1 MKKSRSRKVFD
12 ITNLTL
18 MACLTL
24 MTIYPIFNQL
34 ALSLSSTDAILNGKV
49 TLFPI
54 DFTLTTYRDI
64 AKESLFWGNYINT
77 IWYTIAGTVISL
89 MLTTTCAYALSKKI
103 LLGRKVILSLI
114 IFTMFFGGG
123 LIPTFMLV
131 KDLHLTDSI
140 WAIIIPWVIVPYH
153 ILLMKTYF
161 EGLPGDLEEAA
172 YVDGLG
178 QFSFFIKIVLPLSKP
193 ILATMTLFSA
203 VLYWNDW
210 FTALIY
216 INDSA
221 KYPVTLYLRNV
232 MMGATMASQT
242 GQTIDASVKSIPQGI
257 QAASMM
263 LVITPIL
270 CIYPFVQK
278 HFVKGVMI
286 GAIKG

>member
-1 MKKSRSRKVFD
+1 MAV
-12 ITNLTL
+12 LTL
-18 MACLTL
+18 I
-24 MTIYPIFNQL
+24 TIYPIFNQL

-49 TLFPI
+49 TLFPV
-54 DFTLTTYRDI
+54 DFSLTTYKDI
-64 AKESLFWGNYINT
+64 AKESLFWRNYLNT
-77 IWYTIAGTVISL
+77 IWYTFAGTVVSL
-89 MLTTTCAYALSKKI
+89 VLTTTSAYALSKKNLVGNKLI
-103 LLGRKVILSLI
+103 LRLMV
-114 IFTMFFGGG
+114 FTMFFGGG
-123 LIPTFMLV
+123 LIPTFMLI
-131 KDLHLTDSI
+131 KNLHLTDSI
-140 WAIIIPWVIVPYH
+140 WAIIIPWAIVPYH

-172 YVDGLG
+172 KIDGLS
-178 QFSFFIKIVLPLSKP
+178 QFSFFIRIVLPLSKP
-193 ILATMTLFSA
+193 ILATMTLFTS

-263 LVITPIL
+263 LVIIPIL